1 VLPSLRLRLVAAFV
15 SVIVVTLIFASVG
28 SVVLLMQQ
36 QTEFARQ
43 RYGRLV
49 DPFALR
55 VQQMESAGFPLSLI
69 RTELVEA
76 ARYYEIRILLLDST
90 DRVMVDTDASEAL
103 VGITLNVSA
112 APEAPAAPGARPEA
126 YRAWL
131 ARWQE
136 QDLYL
141 FVANAGSPG
150 PRALGMGNS
159 GLRLVVAVPSSD
171 VTAAWEQ
178 LLPRQAVAGGLALLV
193 AVLISSVVAAR
204 ITRPLRAMTQA
215 SEAMAKGNYEQRIDV
230 AGYDE
235 VAQLAGSFN
244 RMAFEVGRNQRA
256 MRQLIANMTHDL
268 KTPLTSIG
276 GFSQAVAEGLP
287 ESETE
292 YRRLGQVIHDEAAH
306 MSALV
311 EDLLYL
317 SRIDSGELA
326 LTLDDVNVD
335 ALVQAMALR
344 FGFQAE
350 VNEVSLRFVLQGGSV
365 RADGRRLEQ
374 VFTNL
379 IDNAIRFAPRG
390 SEVLLRSYVDGEFVA
405 VEVHNGGAPIPP
417 EALPHV
423 FDRFYQGDPSRRR
436 GHQGLG
442 LAIVHELVLAHGG
455 TVAAQ
460 SSAESGTT
468 FTVRLRTAGPAPE
481 APHHSIEAATL
492 DRPSRSETLEPE
504 AAT

>member
-1 VLPSLRLRLVAAFV
+1 MLPSLRLRLVAAFV
-15 SVIVVTLIFASVG
+15 SVIVITLIFASVG
-28 SVVLLMQQ
+28 SVVLLRQQ

-43 RYGRLV
+43 RFGRLV

-55 VQQMESAGFPLSLI
+55 VQQMEKAGLSLPLI
-69 RTELVEA
+69 RSELVEA
-76 ARYYEIRILLLDST
+76 ARYYEIRIVLLDSAA
-90 DRVMVDTDASEAL
+90 RVVLDTDPEQDL
-103 VGITLNVSA
+103 LGVTLNVSEA
-112 APEAPAAPGARPEA
+112 AQTPDQQNQA

-150 PRALGMGNS
+150 PRALGMGDS
-159 GLRLVVAVPSSD
+159 GLRLVVAVPASD

-178 LLPRQAVAGGLALLV
+178 LLPRQAVAGSMALLV

-204 ITRPLRAMTQA
+204 ITRPLRAMTHA
-215 SEAMAKGNYEQRIDV
+215 SEAIAQGRYDQRIDV
-230 AGYDE
+230 TGYDE
-235 VAQLAGSFN
+235 VAQLAGAFN
-244 RMAFEVGRNQRA
+244 RMASEVGRSQRA
-256 MRQLIANMTHDL
+256 MRQLVANMTHDL
-268 KTPLTSIG
+268 KTPLTSIS
-276 GFSQAVAEGLP
+276 GFSQAVLEGLP
-287 ESETE
+287 ESDAE
-292 YRRLGQVIHDEAAH
+292 YRRLGKVIHDEAEH

-326 LTLDDVNVD
+326 LSLDDVNID

-344 FGFQAE
+344 FGYQAE
-350 VNEVSLRFVLQGGSV
+350 ANEVSLRFALQAGVV
-365 RADGRRLEQ
+365 RGDGRRLEQ

-390 SEVLLRSYVDGEFVA
+390 SEVLLRSYSDGTFVA
-405 VEVHNGGAPIPP
+405 VEVHNGGEPIPP
-417 EALPHV
+417 DALPHV

-442 LAIVHELVLAHGG
+442 LAIVQELVQAHGG
-455 TVAAQ
+455 TVSLQ
-460 SSAESGTT
+460 SGAESGTT
-468 FTVRLRTAGPAPE
+468 FTVRLPVAGPAL
-481 APHHSIEAATL
+481 EAAQPSGGIPL
-492 DRPSRSETLEPE
+492 DRPSRSVTLEPE
-504 AAT
+504 QAT